1 MDQTL
6 QRLLDAEQRAEAI
19 VREADEERDRI
30 IQGALQEA
38 HVEEE
43 RFEARIPE
51 LHSAFIE
58 KAEQRAAQTNSELKK
73 RYDEH
78 HVQLRNLAEAR
89 EAEAL
94 DAAFQLLIDPQADG
108 PESPVKP

>member
-6 QRLLDAEQRAEAI
+6 QRLLDAERRAETI

-38 HVEEE
+38 HAEEE

-51 LHSAFIE
+51 LHRSFIE
-58 KAEQRAAQTNSELKK
+58 KAEQRADQTNNELKK
-73 RYDEH
+73 RFDEH
-78 HVQLRNLAEAR
+78 HVELRNLAEER

-94 DAAFQLLIDPQADG
+94 EAAFQLLTDPLADG
-108 PESPVKP
+108 

>member
-6 QRLLDAEQRAEAI
+6 QRLLNAEQRAETI
-19 VREADEERDRI
+19 VHEADQERDRI

-38 HVEEE
+38 HTEEE
-43 RFEARIPE
+43 RFETRIPE
-51 LHSAFIE
+51 LHNAFIE
-58 KAEQRAAQTNSELKK
+58 KAEQRAQQTNSELKK

-78 HVQLRNLAEAR
+78 HVQLRNLAEER

-94 DAAFQLLIDPQADG
+94 EAAYQLLTDPEADR
-108 PESPVKP
+108 

>member
-6 QRLLDAEQRAEAI
+6 QRLLNAEQRAEAI
-19 VREADEERDRI
+19 VHEADQERDRI

-38 HVEEE
+38 HAEEE

-51 LHSAFIE
+51 LHNAFIE
-58 KAEQRAAQTNSELKK
+58 KAEQRARQTNSELKK

-78 HVQLRNLAEAR
+78 HVQLRNLAEER

-94 DAAFQLLIDPQADG
+94 DAAYQLLTDPEADR
-108 PESPVKP
+108 

>member
-6 QRLLDAEQRAEAI
+6 QRLLSAEQKAEA
-19 VREADEERDRI
+19 VVHEADEERERI

-38 HVEEE
+38 HAEEE

-51 LHSAFIE
+51 LHNSFIE
-58 KAEQRAAQTNSELKK
+58 KAEQRARQTNSELKK

-78 HVQLRNLAEAR
+78 HVQLRNLAEER
-89 EAEAL
+89 EVEAL
-94 DAAFQLLIDPQADG
+94 DAAFQLITDPDADQ
-108 PESPVKP
+108 

>member
-6 QRLLDAEQRAEAI
+6 QRLLDAEQKAESI
-19 VREADEERDRI
+19 VRQADEARDRI
-30 IQGALQEA
+30 IQSALQEA
-38 HVEEE
+38 HAEEE

-58 KAEQRAAQTNSELKK
+58 KAAQRASQTNSELKK

-78 HVQLRNLAEAR
+78 HVQLRNLAETR

-94 DAAFQLLIDPQADG
+94 EAAYQLLIDPEADG
-108 PESPVKP
+108 